1 MTINAIIKKA
11 LARLQKENKLLTP
24 FNYAEV
30 FCKEAKLAGI
40 VIDDC
45 NEVQKY
51 AKTLNINYQN
61 ELKQYHLTSSQELI
75 RYLISKLNR
84 LNPGNCIT
92 LLESTNLLLKR
103 VLDVMEV
110 LHNKEVSK
118 LSRQTKDFLNEP
130 KISLEQL
137 DTFRQLW
144 INFLTTYDDTF
155 LQKLKPFGKV
165 ISTDLKATIDGLNI
179 TERSSKSVDF
189 EIISSLLIS
198 SLKPSI
204 SSSINEKVLHITQ
217 VLQDNPEMIT
227 SKTIQDEIRQSIKIR
242 IFMDKSSLKN
252 MFESLD
258 SLLDKLTMQL
268 LSVIEKS
275 DRSSLDIQ
283 AVKLELQNYKHYKN
297 IDFKSAHNK
306 LYSIAV
312 ALEESASMLGD
323 NATVQNDRVKELSH
337 KVKALEHELEV
348 AREAA
353 QEDFLTKLYN
363 KRGLDKFLDI
373 KESEYDRYERDYSVV
388 MFDIDHFKR
397 INDNYGH
404 EAGDIILSSFAK
416 ILKDSSR
423 SVDIVGRFGGE
434 EFLAILSQTNL
445 KNAIKFAHKVLLNVK
460 KAKFLYKD
468 QHINITASAGV
479 AQRSTFSSQ
488 LAAINSADEQLYAA
502 KNNGR
507 DQVEPKLS

>member
-30 FCKEAKLAGI
+30 FCKEAKAAGI

-110 LHNKEVSK
+110 LHNKEASK
-118 LSRQTKDFLNEP
+118 LAKQTKEFLNAP
-130 KISLEQL
+130 KVSAEQI

-155 LQKLKPFGKV
+155 LQKLKPFGK
-165 ISTDLKATIDGLNI
+165 INTSDLKGTIENLEI
-179 TERSSKSVDF
+179 SKDPTSSVDF
-189 EIISSLLIS
+189 QAIASLFIS

-204 SSSINEKVLHITQ
+204 ASTVNEKMLHISQ
-217 VLQDNPEMIT
+217 ILKENPEMIT
-227 SKTIQDEIRQSIKIR
+227 SKNVQDEMKQAVRLR
-242 IFMDKSSLKN
+242 ISMDKSSFKDML
-252 MFESLD
+252 ESLD
-258 SLLDKLTMQL
+258 NLLDKLTMQL
-268 LSVIEKS
+268 LMIIEKS
-275 DRSSLDIQ
+275 DRSSLDIK
-283 AVKLELQNYKHYKN
+283 AVKRELDSYKTYKN
-297 IDFKSAHNK
+297 VDFKSAHNK

-312 ALEESASMLGD
+312 ALEESAVTLSD
-323 NATVQNDRVKELSH
+323 NANMQHDRVQELSR
-337 KVKALEHELEV
+337 KIEELEHELKI
-348 AREAA
+348 AKEAA

-363 KRGLDKFLDI
+363 KRALDKFLNI
-373 KESEYDRYERDYSVV
+373 KESEFDRYGRDYSIV

-397 INDNYGH
+397 INDTFGH
-404 EAGDIILSSFAK
+404 EAGDVVLASVAA
-416 ILKDSSR
+416 ILKEASR
-423 SVDIVGRFGGE
+423 SVDVVGRFGGE
-434 EFLAILSQTNL
+434 EFMAILSQTDL
-445 KNAIKFAHKVLLNVK
+445 KNAVKFAQKVLLHVR
-460 KAKFLYKD
+460 KARFLYED
-468 QHINITASAGV
+468 QHIDISVSAGV
-479 AQRSTFSSQ
+479 AQRGQFSSQ
-488 LAAINSADEQLYAA
+488 KATINSADEHLYAA
-502 KNNGR
+502 KRGGR
-507 DQVEPKLS
+507 DRVEPTL